1 MEIYVYARESAQANQ
16 DALDRQIEKCVNY
29 ASERFGSEHD
39 IYSFTDLGKERSGFD
54 LLMKRLGDADV
65 VVAMSPDRFTRDQAE
80 FKKIKGEIAS
90 HGAKLFFVSRKRG

>member
-1 MEIYVYARESAQANQ
+1 MEIYVYAHESAQANQ
-16 DALDRQIEKCVNY
+16 DALDRQVKKCVDY

-39 IYSFTDLGKERSGFD
+39 IYSFTDLGDERSGFD

-80 FKKIKGEIAS
+80 FKEIKGEIAL
-90 HGAKLFFVSRKRG
+90 HGAKLVFVKRR

>member
-16 DALDRQIEKCVNY
+16 DALDRQVEKCVNY

-39 IYSFTDLGKERSGFD
+39 IYSFTDLGDERSGFD

-80 FKKIKGEIAS
+80 LNKIKGEIAS
-90 HGAKLFFVSRKRG
+90 YGIRLVFVKRR

>member
-1 MEIYVYARESAQANQ
+1 MEIYVYARESAQADQ
-16 DALDRQIEKCVNY
+16 DALDRQVEKCVNY
-29 ASERFGSEHD
+29 ASKRFGSEHD

-80 FKKIKGEIAS
+80 LKEIKDEIAS
-90 HGAKLFFVSRKRG
+90 HGTKLVFVSRKRG

>member
-1 MEIYVYARESAQANQ
+1 MEIYVYARESAQADQ
-16 DALDRQIEKCVNY
+16 DALDRQVKKCVNY

-39 IYSFTDLGKERSGFD
+39 IYSFTDLGNDRSGFY

-80 FKKIKGEIAS
+80 LNKIKGEIAS
-90 HGAKLFFVSRKRG
+90 YGIRLVFVKRR